1 MDDVRRRARGASD
14 GDEFEGAGGEYRL
27 NHQYG
32 ERPNILT
39 LLSMPSFEA

>member
-32 ERPNILT
+32 EIVRIIRMEML
-39 LLSMPSFEA
+39 MPV